1 MKTTK
6 FYNFILFVIFL
17 IQFSYAISK
26 SQKTHIEKSN
36 INQEIDNTTDNKNS
50 KSEVFLGIPAPE
62 DSPTFIPSSRYF
74 KEIEEEIEKEF
85 SKVRNQPGSTKEI
98 SKQTMNENKNIIPSS
113 SLNVKYI
120 AKEQNNS
127 LGDKFTP
134 RRRLDKPN
142 LPPSI
147 QNKMAEENFGKKES
161 KDEKKES
168 IPNNESY
175 QQSSVENR
183 NTTPQSSISVKY
195 AANSKFTPRRRLSRT
210 LSSRFICEV
219 NIYTIV
225 LLSVLFLIF

>member
-1 MKTTK
+1 MKTNK
-6 FYNFILFVIFL
+6 FYNFLLFVIFL
-17 IQFSYAISK
+17 IQYSYAISK
-26 SQKTHIEKSN
+26 FQKSHIEKTN

-50 KSEVFLGIPAPE
+50 KSKIFLGMPAPQ

-85 SKVRNQPGSTKEI
+85 SKVRNQTGSTKEI
-98 SKQTMNENKNIIPSS
+98 SIQTMKENKNIIPSS
-113 SLNVKYI
+113 SQNVKYI
-120 AKEQNNS
+120 VKEQNNS

-142 LPPSI
+142 FQPSI
-147 QNKMAEENFGKKES
+147 QNKMAGENFGKKEL
-161 KDEKKES
+161 KEEKKEFM
-168 IPNNESY
+168 PNNESY
-175 QQSSVENR
+175 QQSSVENK

-210 LSSRFICEV
+210 LSSRFISEV
-219 NIYTIV
+219 NIYTIL